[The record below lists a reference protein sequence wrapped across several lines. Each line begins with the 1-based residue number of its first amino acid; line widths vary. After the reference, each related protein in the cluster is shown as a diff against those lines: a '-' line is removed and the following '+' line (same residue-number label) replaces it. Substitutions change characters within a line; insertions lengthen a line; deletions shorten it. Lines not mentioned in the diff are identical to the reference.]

1 MLVAIGENNQRILAK
16 NASKTNVCVSTL
28 SIRSRVSTWRESHS
42 HFAHKVKGSRPC
54 YKTKRMNIIKQKY
67 Y

>member
-1 MLVAIGENNQRILAK
+1 MHQKQMYVCPHCQSEVVFRRGEKVIP
-16 NASKTNVCVSTL
+16 
-28 SIRSRVSTWRESHS
+28 

>member
-16 NASKTNVCVSTL
+16 MHQKQMYVCPL

-42 HFAHKVKGSRPC
+42 SFAHKVKGSRPC

>member
-16 NASKTNVCVSTL
+16 MHQKTNVCVSTL

-42 HFAHKVKGSRPC
+42 SFC
-54 YKTKRMNIIKQKY
+54 T
-67 Y
+67 